1 MVKSSTIEEDN
12 EKELTARIFSK
23 IFYKTNF
30 VIKGKSTDVRH
41 GSFKSPDSKGFVVYY
56 SVKS

>member
-30 VIKGKSTDVRH
+30 VIKREINRC
-41 GSFKSPDSKGFVVYY
+41 
-56 SVKS
+56 

>member
-23 IFYKTNF
+23 ILYKKNF
-30 VIKGKSTDVRH
+30 NKQGNQQFL
-41 GSFKSPDSKGFVVYY
+41 GME
-56 SVKS
+56 